1 MSKQDARM
9 NKEDTLLLDLS
20 IPSIG
25 YTDVD
30 FLVEVVEVDAS
41 SMLDRGSVYNI
52 VRRICTYH

>member
-1 MSKQDARM
+1 M

-25 YTDVD
+25 YTDAD
-30 FLVEVVEVDAS
+30 FLVEVVEVDVS

-52 VRRICTYH
+52 VRRICTHH